1 MGRRRPTPDVK
12 SSNFA
17 VREGAYRAAVNM
29 PLQGS
34 AADIMKLAMIEVA
47 KKLPDSANMLL
58 QIHDSILVECP
69 EKEAEAVGK
78 ILKTTMENTYT
89 KLPVK
94 FKADISIGKNWG
106 EL

>member
-1 MGRRRPTPDVK
+1 
-12 SSNFA
+12 
-17 VREGAYRAAVNM
+17 
-29 PLQGS
+29 LQGS
-34 AADIMKLAMIEVA
+34 AADIMKLAMIEVD
-47 KKLPDSANMLL
+47 KKLPKTANMLL

-69 EKEAEAVGK
+69 EKESKAVGE